1 MKTNILALLGI
12 GTMIL
17 LSLSCKKD
25 DRGSGTKAVF
35 SYIADGYLVNFTDF
49 SQNAVEYS
57 WDFGDQSESSTKAN
71 PVHVYKSKG
80 EFLVSLTVKNGEQ
93 TSTFTDTV
101 LIIGPNIKIDGD
113 FTDWEYVEY
122 SHTNPENEGG
132 TLLAIKTFASAGYL
146 NFYLEGTSNFNLE
159 VIDLYLDADNN
170 PAVGFNTW
178 MYPAGSGADFLL
190 EGNLN
195 SASPAESTG
204 SVFQHAGAPAD
215 WAWNEIASFTE
226 AVKFSKMSTIEG
238 KKAIEFSIKRDVLG
252 TMKNQVNFAILE
264 MNSGWTEV
272 GRLPISQ
279 KPESKFLPFKL

>member
-1 MKTNILALLGI
+1 MKTNILALIGI

-17 LSLSCKKD
+17 LSLSCQKD
-25 DRGSGTKAVF
+25 DQGSGTKAVF

-49 SQNAVEYS
+49 SQNAVEYN
-57 WDFGDQSESSTKAN
+57 WDFGDQSEPSTKSN

-93 TSTFTDTV
+93 TSTFIDTV
-101 LIIGPNIKIDGD
+101 LITGPNIKIDGN

-146 NFYLEGTSNFNLE
+146 NFYLEGTSDFNLA
-159 VIDLYLDADNN
+159 VIDLYLDSDNN
-170 PAVGFNTW
+170 PATGFNTW
-178 MYPAGSGADFLL
+178 MYPAGSGAEFLM

-204 SVFQHAGAPAD
+204 SVFQHAGAPTD

-226 AVKFSKMSTIEG
+226 AIKFSKMVTAGG
-238 KKAIEFSIKRDVLG
+238 KKAIEFSIKRDLLG

-279 KPESKFLPFKL
+279 KPESKFLPLKL